1 MKIHRNSKS
10 YLFRID
16 ISSKGR
22 KPLTYLVTSLIYLM
36 TFLYCYGD
44 IDDIEYPIMVMKST
58 ENNASASE
66 S

>member
-1 MKIHRNSKS
+1 MS
-10 YLFRID
+10 
-16 ISSKGR
+16 SSKE
-22 KPLTYLVTSLIYLM
+22 KKSITYLVTSLIYLM

>member
-1 MKIHRNSKS
+1 MILL
-10 YLFRID
+10 Y

-22 KPLTYLVTSLIYLM
+22 KPITYRVTSLIYLM

>member
-1 MKIHRNSKS
+1 MNNIIIYIYIIKSKK
-10 YLFRID
+10 L
-16 ISSKGR
+16 
-22 KPLTYLVTSLIYLM
+22 LTYLVTSLIYLM
-36 TFLYCYGD
+36 TILYCYGD

>member
-1 MKIHRNSKS
+1 MVYTIKRKKS
-10 YLFRID
+10 
-16 ISSKGR
+16 
-22 KPLTYLVTSLIYLM
+22 TAYLVTSLIYLM

>member
-1 MKIHRNSKS
+1 M
-10 YLFRID
+10 Y
-16 ISSKGR
+16 ISSKG
-22 KPLTYLVTSLIYLM
+22 KKSITYLVTSLIYLM

-58 ENNASASE
+58 ENNPSASE

>member
-1 MKIHRNSKS
+1 ML
-10 YLFRID
+10 Y
-16 ISSKGR
+16 ISSKG
-22 KPLTYLVTSLIYLM
+22 KKSITYFVTSLIYLM

>member
-1 MKIHRNSKS
+1 MYHIMI
-10 YLFRID
+10 Y
-16 ISSKGR
+16 ISSKG
-22 KPLTYLVTSLIYLM
+22 KKSTTYLVTSLIYLM